1 MVMNVIL
8 LEGEDIIKEGKCFN
22 SSLINREPGKL
33 ILTDR
38 RLIFAGPG
46 LDFERNNLIL
56 NLRDIVSFEKSY
68 TFNIVRPI
76 PLYNG
81 IKVTTSDKQV
91 YKFTV
96 AERDK
101 WLNLIKWH
109 IRPHRS
115 KK

>member
-1 MVMNVIL
+1 MNVIL

-22 SSLINREPGKL
+22 SSLINRQPGKL

-46 LDFERNNLIL
+46 LDFERDNLIL
-56 NLRDIVSFEKSY
+56 NLRDIVSFEKAY
-68 TFNIVRPI
+68 TFNIVKPI

-81 IKVTTSDKQV
+81 IKITTSDKEI
-91 YKFTV
+91 YRFTV
-96 AERDK
+96 SERDK

-109 IRPHRS
+109 VRPHRS
-115 KK
+115 SK